1 MTKLMGRN
9 NPLVTK
15 EFATTPMSPWLRRGP
30 VLLGGAGALVLL
42 IVLVVILFRGTGSD
56 ELTPGPA
63 PETSAAEPVNPQI
76 PEHDP
81 SKQRRP
87 ADPDWLTGAPAGLVW
102 RQVDKIPLPFGAA
115 DGPSKIDED
124 AGTAAGYSHTPQG
137 AVLAG
142 YQIGN
147 RIALGPDYARVVD
160 AQTVFDPAAAADVK
174 AHRGTPDPSALD
186 GQVHSSAFKVLAYL
200 PTQATVQYA
209 MPNPMNGTYNS
220 YQFTVVWAGG
230 DWKLVAP
237 NDTASAKALS
247 SIDGF
252 TPF

>member
-15 EFATTPMSPWLRRGP
+15 EFATKPSTPWLRRGP
-30 VLLGGAGALVLL
+30 VLLGGAGALLLL
-42 IVLVVILFRGTGSD
+42 IALLVTLLKDTETD
-56 ELTPGPA
+56 EQTPGPA
-63 PETSAAEPVNPQI
+63 PEPPAAEPVNPEI

-81 SKQRRP
+81 SKQHTP
-87 ADPDWLTGAPAGLVW
+87 TDPEWMTGAPAGLVW
-102 RQVDKIPLPFGAA
+102 RQIDKIPLPFGAA
-115 DGPSKIDED
+115 DGPWTIDED

-137 AVLAG
+137 AVLAA

-147 RIALGPDYARVVD
+147 RIALGPDYANVVD
-160 AQTVFDPAAAADVK
+160 AQTVFDSAAAADVK

-186 GQVHSSAFKVLAYL
+186 GSTHSSAFKVLAYL

-220 YQFTVVWAGG
+220 YQFTVVWVDG